1 MPRSAAWRSSR
12 ENIANA
18 DSTAQTPG
26 GDPYRRKI
34 VTFSSELDRSLG
46 AQVVK
51 LGHVESDPSDF
62 TVKHEPGNPA
72 ADANGDVKYPNV
84 NTLVEMTDLRDA
96 QRSYEANLNIITATR
111 RMLQRTIDI
120 LKELGKPCRHRPLAA
135 ANAYAALARLG
146 EQTASLGR
154 SAATPESS
162 APNFSAV
169 LKDVINAVSDAAQK
183 SDAQAQAVATGK
195 SNMVDVV
202 TAVAETETAVQ
213 TLVSVRDKVIAA
225 YEDILKMPI

>member
-1 MPRSAAWRSSR
+1 MA
-12 ENIANA
+12 
-18 DSTAQTPG
+18 
-26 GDPYRRKI
+26 
-34 VTFSSELDRSLG
+34 
-46 AQVVK
+46 
-51 LGHVESDPSDF
+51 
-62 TVKHEPGNPA
+62 
-72 ADANGDVKYPNV
+72 
-84 NTLVEMTDLRDA
+84 
-96 QRSYEANLNIITATR
+96 
-111 RMLQRTIDI
+111 
-120 LKELGKPCRHRPLAA
+120 
-135 ANAYAALARLG
+135 

-154 SAATPESS
+154 GAATTESS

-183 SDAQAQAVATGK
+183 SDAQAHAVATGK